1 MEKVYVLIE
10 TCERWKPYGKN
21 ELLEDVCKTKESA
34 IECANAYIR
43 RMQKLFSLWNDGKD
57 ESFICKFNDK
67 EITESELFK
76 PYTTDGDLIFIPY
89 VFYTEHDGDGFR
101 RQEWSI
107 HIEERQLK

>member
-10 TCERWKPYGKN
+10 TCERWEPYGKN
-21 ELLEDVCKTKESA
+21 ESLVDVCKTKESV
-34 IECANAYIR
+34 IKCANAYIK

-57 ESFICKFNDK
+57 ASFVCDFRDK
-67 EITESELFK
+67 EVTEDELFK
-76 PYTTDGDLIFIPY
+76 LYTTNDDWIFIPY
-89 VFYTEHDGDGFR
+89 VFYTEHNDGFR

>member
-21 ELLEDVCKTKESA
+21 ELLVDVCKTKESV
-34 IECANAYIR
+34 IECANMYIR

-57 ESFICKFNDK
+57 ESSVCDFYDK
-67 EITESELFK
+67 KVTENELFK
-76 PYTTDGDLIFIPY
+76 SYTTGDDWIFMPY
-89 VFYTEHDGDGFR
+89 VFYTEHLDGVR
-101 RQEWSI
+101 KQEWSI